1 MKTLDQYRQMA
12 QVVEVQYR
20 QQQKSF
26 QRLVAE
32 EGRLRGALRQLD
44 EHVRKSR
51 TSDDASLR
59 AIGADVVWQG
69 WAGRKKQE
77 LNMQLA
83 QVLAIKEHH
92 IAQVRRAYGKVLAV
106 QELCTQERAARKQ
119 RTAQTLLDRAVTSS
133 LYR

>member
-51 TSDDASLR
+51 TSDESLR